1 MNNDYDSILKEKKK
15 SQSKLS
21 EISNENAKKPNYV
34 IIDHFLITI
43 IIVICY
49 IVYFN
54 TVLNGKNIILNDL
67 KTIKDE
73 YNNVIENLRL
83 NYNIDNSYNFKG
95 SIDILKNNISNKIE
109 YDINNNGSNL
119 YLNAYNDKINISYF
133 ANKNNNFIKSSNIGN
148 NYIITNKSTIND
160 YLDLNHNIVN
170 NISKFLDNKNNYK
183 KSFYLEDEKPIIK
196 VEVNLN
202 KDEINQIISNQN
214 LSLKDEYNINITLLN
229 NALSNKIVSVKVIV
243 NNKSNDKRDVY
254 LYSDNSI
261 VHTNDKGVNEKIEIL
276 NNSKNFTLKYY
287 KDDVLYSVLTGTEEG
302 DSYHYL
308 YQVIDSKYT
317 IKLAVNNNSYNY
329 NYSFDFNIDT
339 DKKKYLMNIDI
350 VGEYINS
357 GVVDEVVSENISKD
371 ELNEDQQD
379 HYNNLLNDL
388 LELDLKDV
396 FSIN

>member
-34 IIDHFLITI
+34 IIDLFLITI
-43 IIVICY
+43 IIVISY

-133 ANKNNNFIKSSNIGN
+133 ANKNNNFIKSSNMGN

-396 FSIN
+396 FSSN

>member
-34 IIDHFLITI
+34 IIDLFLITI

>member
-34 IIDHFLITI
+34 IIDLFLITI
-43 IIVICY
+43 IIVISY

-396 FSIN
+396 FSSN